1 MAQTISIGYR
11 ATILPGKG
19 GAYTLKKMIALLSA
33 ALLALSVTA
42 CGNDQKNDANNANDA
57 VLNGT
62 DGKENTNNGIMG
74 DMAQGTEDV
83 VQGTEDAVQ
92 DVGNGVKDAVDG
104 VEQGVDDMT
113 DTAENAG
120 KAMKRSVEEGGVSYG
135 EMLDNARVHDT
146 DGDLT
151 DHENAVT
158 PGWDG

>member
-1 MAQTISIGYR
+1 MKR
-11 ATILPGKG
+11 
-19 GAYTLKKMIALLSA
+19 TLALLSA
-33 ALLALSVTA
+33 VLLAVSLTA
-42 CGNDQKNDANNANDA
+42 CGNDPKNDSNNA

-62 DGKENTNNGIMG
+62 DGKENTSDGIMG
-74 DMAQGTEDV
+74 DM

-104 VEQGVDDMT
+104 VEQGVSDMT
-113 DTAENAG
+113 NTAENAG

>member
-1 MAQTISIGYR
+1 MKR
-11 ATILPGKG
+11 
-19 GAYTLKKMIALLSA
+19 TLALLSA
-33 ALLALSVTA
+33 VLLAVSMTA
-42 CGNDQKNDANNANDA
+42 CGNDQKNDSNNANDA
-57 VLNGT
+57 VIDGT
-62 DGKENTNNGIMG
+62 DGKENTNDGIMG

-83 VQGTEDAVQ
+83 VQGAE
-92 DVGNGVKDAVDG
+92 NGVEDAVDG
-104 VEQGVDDMT
+104 VEQGVSDMT
-113 DTAENAG
+113 NTAENAG

>member
-1 MAQTISIGYR
+1 MKR
-11 ATILPGKG
+11 
-19 GAYTLKKMIALLSA
+19 TLALLSA
-33 ALLALSVTA
+33 VLLAVSMTA
-42 CGNDQKNDANNANDA
+42 CGNDQKNDSNNANDA
-57 VLNGT
+57 VIDGT
-62 DGKENTNNGIMG
+62 DGKENTNDGIMG

-83 VQGTEDAVQ
+83 VQGAE
-92 DVGNGVKDAVDG
+92 NGVKDAVDG
-104 VEQGVDDMT
+104 VEQGVSDRT
-113 DTAENAG
+113 NTAENAG

>member
-1 MAQTISIGYR
+1 MKR
-11 ATILPGKG
+11 
-19 GAYTLKKMIALLSA
+19 MIALLSA

-42 CGNDQKNDANNANDA
+42 CGNDQKNDSNNANDA

-62 DGKENTNNGIMG
+62 DGKDNTHGDGIMG
-74 DMAQGTEDV
+74 DAAQGTEDV
-83 VQGTEDAVQ
+83 VQGTEDAVK
-92 DVGNGVKDAVDG
+92 DAENGVKDAVDG
-104 VEQGVDDMT
+104 VEKGVDDMT

-120 KAMKRSVEEGGVSYG
+120 RAMKRSVEEGGVSYG

>member
-1 MAQTISIGYR
+1 MKR
-11 ATILPGKG
+11 
-19 GAYTLKKMIALLSA
+19 TLALLSA
-33 ALLALSVTA
+33 VLLAVSMTA
-42 CGNDQKNDANNANDA
+42 CSNDQSNDSNSANDA

-62 DGKENTNNGIMG
+62 DGKDNTHGDGIMG
-74 DMAQGTEDV
+74 DVAQGTEDV
-83 VQGTEDAVQ
+83 IQGAEE
-92 DVGNGVKDAVDG
+92 GVKDVVDG
-104 VEQGVDDMT
+104 VEKGADDVM

-120 KAMKRSVEEGGVSYG
+120 DAMKRSVEEGGVSYG

>member
-1 MAQTISIGYR
+1 MKR
-11 ATILPGKG
+11 
-19 GAYTLKKMIALLSA
+19 MIALLSA

-42 CGNDQKNDANNANDA
+42 CGNDQKNDPNNGNDA

-62 DGKENTNNGIMG
+62 DGKENTNDGIMG

-83 VQGTEDAVQ
+83 VPGAEAAVQ
-92 DVGNGVKDAVDG
+92 DVGAGVKDAVDG
-104 VEQGVDDMT
+104 GEQGVDDVT

>member
-1 MAQTISIGYR
+1 MKR
-11 ATILPGKG
+11 
-19 GAYTLKKMIALLSA
+19 MIALLSA

-42 CGNDQKNDANNANDA
+42 CGNDQKNDSNNGNDA
-57 VLNGT
+57 VIDGT
-62 DGKENTNNGIMG
+62 DGKENTNDGIMG

-83 VQGTEDAVQ
+83 VQGAEDAVQ

-104 VEQGVDDMT
+104 VEQGVDDVT

-120 KAMKRSVEEGGVSYG
+120 KAMKRSVEEVGVSYG

>member
-1 MAQTISIGYR
+1 MKR
-11 ATILPGKG
+11 AL
-19 GAYTLKKMIALLSA
+19 ALFGA
-33 ALLALSVTA
+33 ALLAAFCLTA
-42 CGNDQKNDANNANDA
+42 CGQDQKNDSNSTNDA

-62 DGKENTNNGIMG
+62 DEKENTHGDSLMG
-74 DMAQGTEDV
+74 DM
-83 VQGTEDAVQ
+83 VQGTEDLAE
-92 DVGNGVKDAVDG
+92 DAKDG
-104 VEQGVDDMT
+104 VEDAAEGVEKGVDDVT

-146 DGDLT
+146 DGNLN